1 MKKLLLIL
9 IVVLCVTHVAMASD
23 LSVEVNIPECTL
35 RVLQMGKVIFQAPV
49 GIGRIGHESPIGEF
63 TIVNKVANPTWY
75 PKDRPPVPPGPTN
88 PLGKYWLG
96 LSVKGYG
103 IHGNI
108 RADSI
113 GSPVSAGCVRMYNN
127 DIEYMYNLL
136 EVGTKV
142 SIRYQTI
149 VFSGKGY
156 DLTYRILPD
165 VYSYGTTN
173 IMKFLEQTKELAN
186 RDEIFIPEVISQL
199 RSGNKG
205 SIAVPWKT
213 SFVYDGIV
221 YQHIGFRVGKTVYID
236 PRAIPGM
243 VNLEDDLG
251 VFLRTATKRY
261 ITLEEL
267 EHKLLHHQVIRQSQK
282 VIQIEPL
289 KV

>member
-1 MKKLLLIL
+1 MKKLFFML
-9 IVVLCVTHVAMASD
+9 IVVLCFTQVAMAAEM
-23 LSVEVNIPECTL
+23 SVEINIPECTL
-35 RVLQMGKVIFQAPV
+35 RVIQAGKVIFQAPV
-49 GIGRIGHESPIGEF
+49 GIGRLGHESPVGEF
-63 TIVNKVANPTWY
+63 TIVNKIANPTWY

-108 RADSI
+108 RPDSI

-127 DIEYMYNLL
+127 DIEFMYNLI
-136 EVGTKV
+136 EVGTRV

-165 VYSYGTTN
+165 VYHYGTTN
-173 IMKFLEQTKELAN
+173 ILKFLEQTKDVVN
-186 RDEIFIPEVISQL
+186 RDEIFIPEVITQL
-199 RSGNKG
+199 RTGNKG
-205 SIAVPWKT
+205 PIAVPWKMN
-213 SFVYDGIV
+213 FVYNGTA
-221 YQHIGFRVGKTVYID
+221 YQHIGFREGKTVYMD

-243 VNLEDDLG
+243 VDLEDNLSMY
-251 VFLRTATKRY
+251 LRTAAKRY
-261 ITLEEL
+261 IPLEEL
-267 EHKLLHHQVIRQSQK
+267 ERKLLHHQVIRQSQK
-282 VIQIEPL
+282 VVQIEPL